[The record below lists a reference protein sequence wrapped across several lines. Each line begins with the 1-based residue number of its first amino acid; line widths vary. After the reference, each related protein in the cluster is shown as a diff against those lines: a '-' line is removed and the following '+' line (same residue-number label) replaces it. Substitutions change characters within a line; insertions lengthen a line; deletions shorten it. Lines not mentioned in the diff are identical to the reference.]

1 MEFHWKICDYGIY
14 SDNDPRWNKIGPIGE
29 NVGLLWGNSFGDN
42 PHFYLPK

>member
-42 PHFYLPK
+42 PNFYLPK